1 MFKYFLFLVIFTK
14 STLIYGFNENRI
26 RNGSITPSNLFQ
38 FAVHLRYGCSGTIIS
53 TRHVLTAAHCFDA
66 KKVLKTEHDTY
77 RFVGIIC
84 K

>member
-1 MFKYFLFLVIFTK
+1 
-14 STLIYGFNENRI
+14 RI

-53 TRHVLTAAHCFDA
+53 TRHVLTAAHCFDD

-77 RFVGIIC
+77 RLVGIIC